1 MIENKKEAMR
11 QVMSYYKNFFFVILC
26 FLLSGCG
33 KVVDW
38 VTDSFQQVSSLDSPC
53 DRVQKYIQSVTEYDQ
68 FTTAAKFDALWLS
81 NEVRMAYVDL
91 FGLKFGKTEEQK
103 KALLRR
109 QLEEN
114 NHFIS
119 FYVLSSHDVPL
130 GDAYSTWALFLHIN
144 GKNYAPIEIKVI
156 DLSPEYICMFGKK
169 HNRFKVAY
177 SVKFDAKNI
186 DDAPLLDADISV
198 MTLYFRSVK
207 KEVSLEWNL
216 ASTRNMFLS
225 DEELPL

>member
-1 MIENKKEAMR
+1 MKKENMK
-11 QVMSYYKNFFFVILC
+11 VSMIFYNIYCVVF
-26 FLLSGCG
+26 FLLLLPSCG

-38 VTDSFQQVSSLDSPC
+38 VHGSFQQISSTGSHC
-53 DRVQKYIQSVTEYDQ
+53 EIAAKYIKSITEYDQ

-81 NEVRMAYVDL
+81 NEVRMVYVNL

-119 FYVLSSHDVPL
+119 FYVLSLYECSL
-130 GDAYSTWALFLHIN
+130 GDPHSAWTLFLTVDN
-144 GKNYAPIEIKVI
+144 KNYAPIEIKVVE
-156 DLSPEYICMFGKK
+156 LAPEYECMFGKK
-169 HNRFKVAY
+169 FNRFKVVY

-186 DDAPLLDADISV
+186 EELPLITPDTQKMKLC
-198 MTLYFRSVK
+198 FRSIK
-207 KEVSLEWNL
+207 KEVSLEWDV
-216 ASTRNMFLS
+216 SS
-225 DEELPL
+225 